1 MKLDDQIRTLPT
13 LAGLISTI
21 CVILVVSS
29 YSMIQFEKLVLKEG
43 EDILETT
50 KEDFFDDTHELTFE
64 DGINFAVGLS
74 SFDTNTE
81 PILDPQ
87 YGELVFIKRRWK
99 FSQEEGDQ
107 NLPRGLLRAP
117 QGSRS
122 SSSAPPRGSHRAGS
136 GRWEL
141 WSCP

>member
-87 YGELVFIKRRWK
+87 YGELVFLKRRWK
-99 FSQEEGDQ
+99 FSQEEGELEDH
-107 NLPRGLLRAP
+107 NEVINTHTCTREELGLDDSENSLFYP
-117 QGSRS
+117 MN
-122 SSSAPPRGSHRAGS
+122 
-136 GRWEL
+136 
-141 WSCP
+141 